1 MILTTDKLKKLLAE
15 KILVI
20 DGAMGTMIQRHKLTE
35 EDFRGER
42 FKNHPHDLKGNNDI
56 LCITQPEIIKGI
68 HRAYFEAGAD
78 IVETNTFN
86 GTPISQADYHTENLT
101 YEINFEA
108 AKIAK
113 EVAEEFSSKDK
124 SKPRFVAGALG
135 PTNKTLSL
143 SPNVND
149 PGYRAVT
156 FDEMINAYYEQTR
169 GLVDGSVDII
179 LIETIFD
186 TLNAKA
192 AIIAVQKY
200 LDEKRIEL
208 PLMISG
214 TIVDMSGRTLS
225 GQTVEAFYISVSHA
239 KNLVSVGLN
248 CALGAKQMRPFIEDL
263 SNVTDKFISVYPN
276 AGLPN
281 EMGGYDETPQT
292 MATVLED
299 FLASGFVNIVG
310 GCCGTTPDHIK
321 AIADKVKNHKPRIPK
336 QQEPYLRLS
345 GLEPVILRPD
355 SNFMN
360 IGERTNVTGSKKF
373 ARLIKEEKYDEALSV
388 ARDQVEGGAQVLDVN
403 MDEGMLESEKVMT
416 KFLNLLEAEPDIAK
430 LPIMIDSSKWSVIEA
445 GLKCLQGKG
454 IVNSISMKEGE
465 EVFKE
470 HARKVLSYG
479 AAVIV
484 MAFDEK
490 GQADTFERRIEICKR
505 AYDILTKEVGF
516 PPQDIIFDPNIL
528 AIATGIEDHNNYAVD
543 YIEATRWIKQSLPL
557 AKVSGGVS
565 NLSFSFRGNDIVR
578 EAIHSAFLFHAI
590 KAGMDMGIVN
600 AGQLEVYE
608 EIPKELLEK
617 VEDVILNRR
626 PDATE
631 RLIEFAE
638 TIKGKDK
645 REEKK
650 DEWRALP
657 VEERLKHALIK
668 GVVDYIDQDVEE
680 ARLKFSQPLEVIEGP
695 LMAGMNVVGDLFG
708 AGKMFLP
715 QVVKS
720 ARVMKKAVAIL
731 EPYIKTQTAHPPAP
745 SLSEESLDP
754 APSPKEK
761 GVKASSPPLL
771 QGRWESDKY
780 DWMTAD
786 PNVYEIVKEFIKQN
800 RSNPTNAEEK
810 MWELLRGRK
819 LENYKFRRQHIIGK
833 YIADFACIP
842 QKLVIEIDG
851 LIHQLPENKDADEI
865 RTQWLEGIG
874 FKVLRF
880 SNDEV
885 LNNPAKVLQGILDNL
900 KVPSFGGDLGEAF
913 LGEGLGEARSGSG
926 KILLATVK
934 GDVHDIGK
942 NIVGVVLGC
951 NNYNVLDLGVMVHT
965 EKILQTAIEEKVDVI
980 GLSGLI
986 TPSLDEMVHV
996 AKEMERRGMNLPL
1009 LIGGATTSRVHTAVK
1024 IAPNYSGAV
1033 IHVLD
1038 ASRSVP
1044 VVSNLLNEDDA
1055 ERRKFVKSFKD
1066 EYSQL
1071 KEDYEKK
1078 KSDKSFISLE
1088 DARRNRLKI
1097 DWSKARIKK
1106 PNKSGVSVFK
1116 DYPLSTLRN
1125 YIDWTPFFMTWEL
1138 KGKYPSIFEDE
1149 KVGREAKKLFDDANN
1164 LLDKIINEKLLTANG
1179 VVGLFPANSVGIDD
1193 IEIYADETRTGVKRV
1208 LHTLRQQMQ
1217 KSKDEP
1223 NFALADFIAPK
1234 ETGVEDYV
1242 GMFAVTSGIGIEKLI
1257 EKFEIDNDDYN
1268 SIMVKA
1274 IADRLAEA
1282 FAEHLH
1288 ELVRKEYWGYASD
1301 EKFLNEEL
1309 IKEKYIGIRP
1319 APGYPAQPDHTEK
1332 IIIFSLLEAEK
1343 NTGIKLTESM
1353 AMYPAASVSGLYF
1366 SHPEAKYFTVVK
1378 IGKDQ
1383 VLDYHRR
1390 KGMSL
1395 EEIERWLSPN
1405 LNY

>member
-1 MILTTDKLKKLLAE
+1 MNVEIFKKLLSE
-15 KILVI
+15 RILI
-20 DGAMGTMIQRHKLTE
+20 LDGAMGTMIQRHKLTE
-35 EDFRGER
+35 EQYRGER
-42 FKNHPHDLKGNNDI
+42 FKDHPYDLKGNNDI
-56 LCITQPEIIKGI
+56 LCLTQPEIIKGI

-86 GTPISQADYHTENLT
+86 GTPISQADYHTEHLV

-108 AKIAK
+108 ARIAK
-113 EVAEEFSSKDK
+113 EVAEEFNKTDPI
-124 SKPRFVAGALG
+124 KPRFVAGALG
-135 PTNKTLSL
+135 PTNKTLSI

-156 FDEMINAYYEQTR
+156 FDEMVDAYYQQTK
-169 GLVDGSVDII
+169 GLVDGGVDIL

-192 AIIAVQKY
+192 AIIAIQNY
-200 LDEKRIEL
+200 LEEKNIEL

-225 GQTVEAFYISVSHA
+225 GQTVEAFYISISHA

-248 CALGAKQMRPFIEDL
+248 CALGAKQMRPFVEDL
-263 SNVTDKFISVYPN
+263 SNIADKFISVYPN

-281 EMGGYDETPQT
+281 EMGGYDETPQS
-292 MATVLED
+292 MASVLED

-310 GCCGTTPDHIK
+310 GCCGTTPDHIR
-321 AIADKVKNHKPRIPK
+321 AIAEIVKHHKPRIPK
-336 QQEPYLRLS
+336 PQEPYLRLS

-360 IGERTNVTGSKKF
+360 IGERTNVAGSKKF

-403 MDEGMLESEKVMT
+403 MDEGMLDSEKAMT

-454 IVNSISMKEGE
+454 IVNSISLKEGE

-470 HARKVLSYG
+470 HAKKILSYG

-528 AIATGIEDHNNYAVD
+528 AIATGMSEHNNYAVD
-543 YIEATRWIKQSLPL
+543 YIEATRWIKQNLPL

-565 NLSFSFRGNDIVR
+565 NLSFSFRGNDVVR
-578 EAIHSAFLFHAI
+578 EAMHSAFLYHAI

-600 AGQLEVYE
+600 AGQLVVYE
-608 EIPKELLEK
+608 DIPKDLLEL

-626 PDATE
+626 TDATE
-631 RLIEFAE
+631 RLIDFAE
-638 TIKGKDK
+638 KIKKQDK
-645 REEKK
+645 VHIEEKK
-650 DEWRALP
+650 DEWRNLS

-668 GVVDYIDQDVEE
+668 GITDYIDDDIAE
-680 ARLKFSQPLEVIEGP
+680 ALEKYSAPLEIIEGP

-731 EPYIKTQTAHPPAP
+731 EPFIAKPQI
-745 SLSEESLDP
+745 SSGNESLIP
-754 APSPKEK
+754 SPSPKEK
-761 GVKASSPPLL
+761 GANASSS
-771 QGRWESDKY
+771 ESDKF

-786 PNVYEIVKEFIKQN
+786 PGVYGLLKEFVKQN
-800 RSNPTNAEEK
+800 RSNPTEAEEK
-810 MWELLRGRK
+810 MWELLRDRR

-833 YIADFACIP
+833 YIADFVCLE
-842 QKLVIEIDG
+842 QKLIIEIDG
-851 LIHQLPENKDADEI
+851 LIHQLPDNKESDEI
-865 RTQWLEGIG
+865 RTQWLNEVG
-874 FKVLRF
+874 FKVIRF
-880 SNDEV
+880 TNEQVIKDTKNV
-885 LNNPAKVLQGILDNL
+885 LEEIIKNL
-900 KVPSFGGDLGEAF
+900 KVPSFGGDLGEASNREGF
-913 LGEGLGEARSGSG
+913 DEAKEEDLGGASV
-926 KILLATVK
+926 LLATVK

-942 NIVGVVLGC
+942 NIVAVVLGC
-951 NNYNVLDLGVMVHT
+951 NSYNVIDLGVMVHA
-965 EKILQTAIEEKVDVI
+965 EKIIQTAIDKKVDVI

-996 AKEMERRGMNLPL
+996 AKEMQRRGLKIPL

-1024 IAPNYSGAV
+1024 IDPSYDGAV

-1044 VVSNLLNEDDA
+1044 VVSSLLNPDET
-1055 ERRKFVKSFKD
+1055 ERRKYIQSVKD
-1066 EYSQL
+1066 EYKKL
-1071 KEDYEKK
+1071 REDYLKK
-1078 KSDKSFISLE
+1078 KTDKQLIPIE
-1088 DARRNRLKI
+1088 KARENKLKI
-1097 DWSKARIKK
+1097 DWSKSQIKK
-1106 PNKSGVSVFK
+1106 PNKLGVTVLKNYSLSV
-1116 DYPLSTLRN
+1116 LRN
-1125 YIDWTPFFMTWEL
+1125 YIDWTPFFQTWEL
-1138 KGKYPSIFEDE
+1138 KGKYPAIFDDE
-1149 KVGREAKKLFDDANN
+1149 KIGSEAKKLFDDANK
-1164 LLDKIINEKLLTANG
+1164 LLEKVVSENLLTANA
-1179 VVGLFPANSVGIDD
+1179 VFGLFPANSVGDD
-1193 IEIYADETRTGVKRV
+1193 IEVYSDESRKGVLTV

-1217 KSKDEP
+1217 KTVGQP
-1223 NFALADFIAPK
+1223 NIALADFVAPK
-1234 ETGVEDYV
+1234 DSGLIDYI
-1242 GMFAVTSGIGIEKLI
+1242 GAFAVTAGIGIEKLI
-1257 EKFEIDNDDYN
+1257 REFEKNHDDYN
-1268 SIMVKA
+1268 SIMIKA

-1301 EKFLNEEL
+1301 ENLTNEEL
-1309 IKEKYIGIRP
+1309 IKENYIGIRP

-1332 IIIFSLLEAEK
+1332 PIIFDLLKVEEHS
-1343 NTGIKLTESM
+1343 GIKLTESM

-1366 SHPEAKYFTVVK
+1366 AHPEAKYFQVGK
-1378 IGKDQ
+1378 IDKDQ

-1390 KGMSL
+1390 KGMSV

>member
-1 MILTTDKLKKLLAE
+1 MPLTIKQLKKQIS
-15 KILVI
+15 KRILVL

-35 EDFRGER
+35 EQFRGER
-42 FKNHPHDLKGNNDI
+42 FKDHPHDLKGNNDI

-86 GTPISQADYHTENLT
+86 GTPISQADYHTQHLV

-113 EVAEEFSSKDK
+113 EVAGEFNRIKIN
-124 SKPRFVAGALG
+124 KPRFVTGALG

-156 FDEMINAYYEQTR
+156 FDEMVKAYYEQTR
-169 GLVDGSVDII
+169 GLVDGGADI
-179 LIETIFD
+179 LLVETIFD

-192 AIIAVQKY
+192 AIIAIQKY
-200 LDEKRIEL
+200 LEEKKLEL

-225 GQTVEAFYISVSHA
+225 GQTVEAFYISISHA

-248 CALGAKQMRPFIEDL
+248 CALGAKQMRPFVEDL
-263 SNVTDKFISVYPN
+263 SNTSDKFISVYPN

-281 EMGGYDETPQT
+281 EMGGYDETPHS
-292 MATVLED
+292 MASVLED

-321 AIADKVKNHKPRIPK
+321 AIAEIVKHHKPRVPK
-336 QQEPYLRLS
+336 LQEPYLRLS

-373 ARLIKEEKYDEALSV
+373 ARLIKENNYDEALSV
-388 ARDQVEGGAQVLDVN
+388 ARDQVEGGAQVLDIN
-403 MDEGMLESEKVMT
+403 MDEGMLDSEAAMT
-416 KFLNLLEAEPDIAK
+416 KFINLLEAEPDIAK

-479 AAVIV
+479 AAVVV

-505 AYDILTKEVGF
+505 AYKILTEEIGF

-528 AIATGIEDHNNYAVD
+528 AIATGIEEHNNYAVD
-543 YIEATRWIKQSLPL
+543 YLETAKWIKQNLPFV
-557 AKVSGGVS
+557 KISGGVS
-565 NLSFSFRGNDIVR
+565 NLSFSFRGNDAVR
-578 EAIHSAFLFHAI
+578 EAMHSAFLYYAI

-608 EIPKELLEK
+608 EIPKDLLEM
-617 VEDVILNRR
+617 VENVILNRKS
-626 PDATE
+626 DATE

-638 TIKGKDK
+638 TIKKKDK
-645 REEKK
+645 FVIDEKK
-650 DEWRALP
+650 EDWRNTS
-657 VEERLKHALIK
+657 VEERLKHALIR
-668 GVVDYIDQDVEE
+668 GIVDYINEDTEE
-680 ARLKFSQPLEVIEGP
+680 ARLKYSQPIEVIEGP
-695 LMAGMNVVGDLFG
+695 LMAGMSVVGDLFG

-731 EPYIKTQTAHPPAP
+731 EPYIK
-745 SLSEESLDP
+745 
-754 APSPKEK
+754 EK
-761 GVKASSPPLL
+761 KASSPALP
-771 QGRWESDKY
+771 QRGRGQDKY

-786 PNVYEIVKEFIKQN
+786 PLVYDLLKEFANKN
-800 RSNPTNAEEK
+800 KNNPTEAEQ
-810 MWELLRGRK
+810 MLWELLKDRK
-819 LENYKFRRQHIIGK
+819 LKGFKFRRQHIIGK
-833 YIADFACIP
+833 YIADFVCIP
-842 QKLVIEIDG
+842 QNLIIEIDG
-851 LIHQLPENKDADEI
+851 LIHQLPENQESDEI
-865 RTQWLEGIG
+865 RTQWLESLG
-874 FKVLRF
+874 FRVIRF
-880 SNDEV
+880 TNEQV
-885 LNNPAKVLQGILDNL
+885 LNNPEKVLHEMHDVL
-900 KVPSFGGDLGEAF
+900 KALSF
-913 LGEGLGEARSGSG
+913 GEGLGEASLGKDLGGAPG
-926 KILLATVK
+926 KILMATVK

-951 NNYNVLDLGVMVHT
+951 NNYNVIDLGVMVHAD
-965 EKILQTAIEEKVDVI
+965 KILQTAIDQKVDII

-996 AKEMERRGMNLPL
+996 AKEMQRRGMKIPL
-1009 LIGGATTSRVHTAVK
+1009 LIGGATTSRIHTAVK
-1024 IAPNYSGAV
+1024 IDPNYSGAV

-1044 VVSNLLNEDDA
+1044 VVSNLLDENEVG
-1055 ERRKFVKSFKD
+1055 RIKYVQSFKNEYSKLRD
-1066 EYSQL
+1066 EYAKRKS
-1071 KEDYEKK
+1071 EKTL
-1078 KSDKSFISLE
+1078 ISL
-1088 DARRNRLKI
+1088 DKARENKFRI
-1097 DWSKARIKK
+1097 DWAKTRIKK
-1106 PNKSGVSVFK
+1106 PNISGVTVFK
-1116 DYPLSTLRN
+1116 NFSLETLRK
-1125 YIDWTPFFMTWEL
+1125 YIDWTPFFTTWEL
-1138 KGKYPSIFEDE
+1138 KGKYPVIFDDP
-1149 KVGREAKKLFDDANN
+1149 KFGSEAKKLFDDANK
-1164 LLDKIINEKLLTANG
+1164 LLDKIISDNLLKAKG
-1179 VVGLFPANSVGIDD
+1179 VVGLFYANSVGCDD
-1193 IEIYADETRTGVKRV
+1193 IEIYSDQSRTGVKRV
-1208 LHTLRQQMQ
+1208 LHTLRQQVQ
-1217 KSKDEP
+1217 KSTGEP
-1223 NFALADFIAPK
+1223 NIALADFIAPK
-1234 ETGVEDYV
+1234 ESAVEDYI
-1242 GMFAVTSGIGIEKLI
+1242 GMFAVTAGIGIEKLI
-1257 EKFEIDNDDYN
+1257 EKYETDNDDYN
-1268 SIMVKA
+1268 SIMIKA

-1288 ELVRKEYWGYASD
+1288 ELVRKEYWGYANG
-1301 EKFLNEEL
+1301 EKLSYEEL
-1309 IKEKYIGIRP
+1309 IKENYDGIRP

-1332 IIIFSLLEAEK
+1332 PIIFSLLDVEK
-1343 NTGIKLTESM
+1343 NAGIKLTESM

-1366 SHPEAKYFTVVK
+1366 AHPEAKYFNVGK

-1390 KGMSL
+1390 KGMSI
-1395 EEIERWLSPN
+1395 EEIEKWLSPI
-1405 LNY
+1405 LAY

>member
-1 MILTTDKLKKLLAE
+1 MNIETLEKLLSE
-15 KILVI
+15 RILVL

-35 EDFRGER
+35 EQYRGER
-42 FKNHPHDLKGNNDI
+42 FKDHPYDLKGNNDI
-56 LCITQPEIIKGI
+56 LCLTKPEIIKDI

-86 GTPISQADYHTENLT
+86 GTPISQADYHTQHLV

-113 EVAEEFSSKDK
+113 EVAEEFSRKNPD
-124 SKPRFVAGALG
+124 KPRFVAGALG
-135 PTNKTLSL
+135 PTNKTLSI

-156 FDEMINAYYEQTR
+156 FDEMVDAYYQQTK
-169 GLVDGSVDII
+169 GLVDGGVDIL

-192 AIIAVQKY
+192 AIIAIQNY
-200 LDEKRIEL
+200 LEEKNLEL

-225 GQTVEAFYISVSHA
+225 GQTVEAFYISISHA

-248 CALGAKQMRPFIEDL
+248 CALGAKQMRPFVEDL
-263 SNVTDKFISVYPN
+263 SNISDKFISVYPN

-281 EMGGYDETPQT
+281 EMGGYDETPHS
-292 MATVLED
+292 MASVLED

-310 GCCGTTPDHIK
+310 GCCGTTPEHIR
-321 AIADKVKNHKPRIPK
+321 AIAEIVKHHKPRIPK
-336 QQEPYLRLS
+336 QQEPFLRLS

-360 IGERTNVTGSKKF
+360 IGERTNVAGSKKF

-403 MDEGMLESEKVMT
+403 MDEGMLDSEKAMT

-454 IVNSISMKEGE
+454 IVNSISLKEGE

-470 HARKVLSYG
+470 HAKKVLSYG

-490 GQADTFERRIEICKR
+490 GQADTFERKIEICKR

-528 AIATGIEDHNNYAVD
+528 AIATGMSEHNNYAVD
-543 YIEATRWIKQSLPL
+543 YIEATRWIKQNLPL

-578 EAIHSAFLFHAI
+578 EAMHSAFLYHAI

-600 AGQLEVYE
+600 AGQLVVYE
-608 EIPKELLEK
+608 EIPKDLLEL

-626 PDATE
+626 ADATE

-638 TIKGKDK
+638 KIKKQDK
-645 REEKK
+645 VQVEEKK
-650 DEWRALP
+650 DEWRNYPL
-657 VEERLKHALIK
+657 EERLKHALIK
-668 GVVDYIDQDVEE
+668 GITDYIDEDIAE
-680 ARLKFSQPLEVIEGP
+680 ALQKYSAPLEIIEGP

-720 ARVMKKAVAIL
+720 ARVMKKAVAVL
-731 EPYIKTQTAHPPAP
+731 EPYLARALTNSKSKSPITGH
-745 SLSEESLDP
+745 SLKDKREES
-754 APSPKEK
+754 
-761 GVKASSPPLL
+761 SSPTLL
-771 QGRWESDKY
+771 HRRRETDNY
-780 DWMTAD
+780 EWMKAD
-786 PNVYEIVKEFIKQN
+786 SGVYGLLEEFVKQN
-800 RSNPTNAEEK
+800 RANPTTAEEK
-810 MWELLRGRK
+810 MWELLRDRR

-833 YIADFACIP
+833 YIADFVCIE
-842 QKLVIEIDG
+842 QKLIIEIDG
-851 LIHQLPENKDADEI
+851 LIHQLPDNKESDEI
-865 RTQWLEGIG
+865 RTRWLNENG
-874 FKVLRF
+874 FRVIRFTNEQVLFDIENVRK
-880 SNDEV
+880 E
-885 LNNPAKVLQGILDNL
+885 ILKNL
-900 KVPSFGGDLGEAF
+900 KALSFGGDLGEASTVEVLEEAF
-913 LGEGLGEARSGSG
+913 EKDTEGA
-926 KILLATVK
+926 KVLLATVK

-951 NNYNVLDLGVMVHT
+951 NSYNVIDLGVMVHA
-965 EKILQTAIEEKVDVI
+965 EKIIQTAIDKNVDVI

-996 AKEMERRGMNLPL
+996 AKEMQRRGLNVPL

-1024 IAPNYSGAV
+1024 IDPNYDSAV

-1044 VVSNLLNEDDA
+1044 VVSSLLNPDKQ
-1055 ERRKFVKSFKD
+1055 EREKYIKSVKE
-1066 EYSQL
+1066 EYKKL
-1071 KEDYEKK
+1071 REDYLKK
-1078 KSDKSFISLE
+1078 KSDKQLVPIE
-1088 DARRNRLKI
+1088 KARENKLKI
-1097 DWSKARIKK
+1097 DWSKVQIKR
-1106 PNKSGVSVFK
+1106 PNKPGITVLK
-1116 DYPLSTLRN
+1116 NYPLSVLRN
-1125 YIDWTPFFMTWEL
+1125 YIDWTPFFMAWEL
-1138 KGKYPSIFEDE
+1138 RGKYPSIFEDE
-1149 KVGREAKKLFDDANN
+1149 KAGNEAKKLFDDANK
-1164 LLDKIINEKLLTANG
+1164 LLDKIVKENLLTANA
-1179 VVGLFPANSVGIDD
+1179 VVGLFPANSVGDD
-1193 IEIYADETRTGVKRV
+1193 IEVYSDESRHGVLTV
-1208 LHTLRQQMQ
+1208 FHSLRQQSL
-1217 KSKDEP
+1217 KSEGQP

-1234 ETGVEDYV
+1234 DSGLTDYI
-1242 GMFAVTSGIGIEKLI
+1242 GAFAVTAGIGIEKLI
-1257 EKFEIDNDDYN
+1257 EHFEKNHDDYN

-1274 IADRLAEA
+1274 LADRLAEA

-1288 ELVRKEYWGYASD
+1288 ELVRKEFWGYSPD
-1301 EKFLNEEL
+1301 EKFSNEDL
-1309 IKEKYIGIRP
+1309 IKEKYVGIRP

-1332 IIIFSLLEAEK
+1332 ITLFEILNAEK
-1343 NTGIKLTESM
+1343 NTGIKLTESL

-1366 SHPEAKYFTVVK
+1366 ANPEAKYFNVGK
-1378 IGKDQ
+1378 INKDQ

-1390 KGMSL
+1390 KGMSV
-1395 EEIERWLSPN
+1395 EEIERWLSPI
-1405 LNY
+1405 LAY